1 MSLRPDEIDV
11 RVLEENLLKTNN
23 LVDAMVGSCQ
33 KISNSSYKA
42 EITIEPISGMQRRM
56 RTYETNLHNCLKVVD
71 GIRDYA
77 KVTAREE
84 KIIRQGP
91 EAVGLPAY
99 VASIQSVIRVN
110 DEIEQRQLKSIP
122 KVKEKAVDL
131 ARVGTTGL
139 KENLA
144 TILKE
149 ESTPIDPI
157 PLLSSGKP
165 FPLMS
170 PQNADKMCELMGIVS
185 RFSARQDNTYVDS
198 RGRYLAMS
206 LSNIANKTK
215 PHVRTGQ
222 STKAPY
228 DKQSNGIH
236 LYAESLLKMLQA
248 EHDNLRCAFP
258 QDEAKVKQYF
268 SQIAQAPLQTY
279 AASGDEIANHVQRNI
294 AVDALLIFELIE
306 GTVALQ
312 RGLET
317 LATSQQLQSLQ
328 QLIDHSFAVSQGV
341 FAEIVKICEA
351 RVQQVATLPSDNG
364 VCDATVEVMSR
375 IRRFAEY
382 KDSAVLA
389 ISGLKYG
396 QWLPHPRPAW
406 MQVFSS
412 APAGYTTTKPVEL
425 LSAVFSDSI
434 DAFYVTLEIK
444 AKQLNPKKASQV
456 GFFLLTNLTLIERFV
471 TKSEVYKVLGG
482 TGRERLEKLRKRGL
496 NLFLEGWKNTA
507 SLLMDTTVVNSK
519 GSLSSKDKELV
530 KDKFKTF
537 NADFEELVKNHKTYT
552 ITDPALK
559 QLLAKEVAFLCPLYH
574 RYYDKHI
581 GGDFTKNV
589 DKYIKYDKAQ
599 FDRVLQEL
607 GD

>member
-1 MSLRPDEIDV
+1 MSLRPDEVDV
-11 RVLEENLLKTNN
+11 RVLEENLLKTNT
-23 LVDAMVGSCQ
+23 LVDSMVASCH

-56 RTYETNLHNCLKVVD
+56 QVYETNLNNCLRVVD

-84 KIIRQGP
+84 KIIRQGS

-99 VASIQSVIRVN
+99 VAAIQSVIRVN
-110 DEIEQRQLKSIP
+110 DEIEQRQLHSIP

-131 ARVGTTGL
+131 ARMGTSGL

-149 ESTPIDPI
+149 ESNPIDPV
-157 PLLSSGKP
+157 PLLASGKP

-170 PQNADKMCELMGIVS
+170 PKNADKLNELMGIVA

-198 RGRYLAMS
+198 RSRYLAMS
-206 LSNIANKTK
+206 LSPVASKVK
-215 PHVRTGQ
+215 PTVRTG
-222 STKAPY
+222 KAPY

-236 LYAESLLKMLQA
+236 IYAEALLKMLQA

-258 QDEAKVKQYF
+258 QDEARVKQYF
-268 SQIAQAPLQTY
+268 TQLSQTPLQTY
-279 AASGDEIANHVQRNI
+279 QAAGEEISNHVQRNI
-294 AVDALLIFELIE
+294 ATDALLIFELIE
-306 GTVALQ
+306 GTVALK
-312 RGLET
+312 RGLEPLT
-317 LATSQQLQSLQ
+317 NTAAPLDR
-328 QLIDHSFAVSQGV
+328 LIQNSYNVSQGV
-341 FAEIVKICEA
+341 FGEILKICET
-351 RVQQVATLPSDNG
+351 RVQQVVTLPSDNG

-389 ISGLKYG
+389 IAGMKYQ
-396 QWLPHPRPAW
+396 QWIPSPRPAW
-406 MQVFSS
+406 MSTFSS
-412 APAGYTTTKPVEL
+412 APAGYTTTKPQEL

-444 AKQLNPKKASQV
+444 AKQLNPKKPSQV

-482 TGRERLEKLRKRGL
+482 QGRERLEKLRKRGL
-496 NLFLEGWKNTA
+496 NLFLEGWKATA

-519 GSLSSKDKELV
+519 GSLSSKDRELV

-537 NADFEELVKNHKTYT
+537 NADFEELVRNHKTYT
-552 ITDPALK
+552 ITDPGLK
-559 QLLAKEVAFLCPLYH
+559 QLLAKEVAFICPLYH

-581 GGDFTKNV
+581 GGDFSKNV

>member
-1 MSLRPDEIDV
+1 MSLRPDEVDV
-11 RVLEENLLKTNN
+11 RVLEENLLKTNQ
-23 LVDAMVGSCQ
+23 LVDSMVASCG

-56 RTYETNLHNCLKVVD
+56 QVYEANLNNCLKVVD

-91 EAVGLPAY
+91 EAVGLAAY
-99 VASIQSVIRVN
+99 VAAIQSVIRVN
-110 DEIEQRQLKSIP
+110 DEIEQRQLRSIP

-131 ARVGTTGL
+131 ARMGTSGL

-144 TILKE
+144 AILKE
-149 ESTPIDPI
+149 ESAPIDPVPI
-157 PLLSSGKP
+157 LAAGKP

-170 PQNADKMCELMGIVS
+170 AKNADKMCELMGIVS
-185 RFSARQDNTYVDS
+185 RFSSRQDNTYVDS
-198 RGRYLAMS
+198 RSRYLAMS
-206 LSNIANKTK
+206 MSPVASKVK
-215 PHVRTGQ
+215 PVVRTG
-222 STKAPY
+222 KAPY

-236 LYAESLLKMLQA
+236 IYAGALLKMLQA

-258 QDEAKVKQYF
+258 KDEAKVKQYF
-268 SQIAQAPLQTY
+268 AQLVQTPLQTY
-279 AASGDEIANHVQRNI
+279 LSSGEEICNHVQRNI
-294 AVDALLIFELIE
+294 ATDALLIFELIE
-306 GTVALQ
+306 GTVALK
-312 RGLET
+312 RGLEPLT
-317 LATSQQLQSLQ
+317 NTAALDRLIQQSYN
-328 QLIDHSFAVSQGV
+328 VSQGI
-341 FAEIVKICEA
+341 FGEILKVCES
-351 RVQQVATLPSDNG
+351 RVQQVVTLPSDNG

-389 ISGLKYG
+389 IAGMKYQ
-396 QWLPHPRPAW
+396 QWIPQPRPAW
-406 MQVFSS
+406 MSTFSS
-412 APAGYTTTKPVEL
+412 APNGYTTSQPPEL

-444 AKQLNPKKASQV
+444 AKQLNPKKPSQV

-482 TGRERLEKLRKRGL
+482 QGRERLEKLRKRGL
-496 NLFLEGWKNTA
+496 NLFLEGWKGTA

-519 GSLSSKDKELV
+519 GSLSSKDRELV

-537 NADFEELVKNHKTYT
+537 NADFEELVKNHKSYT

-559 QLLAKEVAFLCPLYH
+559 QLLAKEVAFICPLYH

-581 GGDFTKNV
+581 GGDFSKNV

>member
-1 MSLRPDEIDV
+1 MSLRPDEVDV
-11 RVLEENLLKTNN
+11 RILEENLLKTNT
-23 LVDAMVGSCQ
+23 LVESMVASCQ

-56 RTYETNLHNCLKVVD
+56 QVYETNLNNCLKVVD

-99 VASIQSVIRVN
+99 VAAIQSVIRVN
-110 DEIEQRQLKSIP
+110 DEIEQRKLHSIP

-131 ARVGTTGL
+131 ARMGTSGL

-149 ESTPIDPI
+149 ESNPIDPVPI
-157 PLLSSGKP
+157 LASGKP

-170 PQNADKMCELMGIVS
+170 PKNADKLNELMGIVA

-198 RGRYLAMS
+198 RSRYLAMS
-206 LSNIANKTK
+206 LSPVASKVK
-215 PHVRTGQ
+215 PTVRTG
-222 STKAPY
+222 KAPY

-236 LYAESLLKMLQA
+236 IYAEALLKMLQA

-258 QDEAKVKQYF
+258 KDEARVKQYF
-268 SQIAQAPLQTY
+268 TQLAQTPLQTY
-279 AASGDEIANHVQRNI
+279 QAAGEEISNHVQRNI
-294 AVDALLIFELIE
+294 STDALLIFELIE
-306 GTVALQ
+306 GTVALK
-312 RGLET
+312 RGLEPLT
-317 LATSQQLQSLQ
+317 NSAAPLDRLIQS
-328 QLIDHSFAVSQGV
+328 SYNVSQGV
-341 FAEIVKICEA
+341 FTEILKICEA
-351 RVQQVATLPSDNG
+351 RVQQVMTLPSDNG

-389 ISGLKYG
+389 ISGMKYQ
-396 QWLPHPRPAW
+396 QWIPQPRPAW
-406 MQVFSS
+406 MSTFSS
-412 APAGYTTTKPVEL
+412 APAGYTTTKPQEL

-434 DAFYVTLEIK
+434 DAFYVTLEMK
-444 AKQLNPKKASQV
+444 AKQLNPKKPSQV

-482 TGRERLEKLRKRGL
+482 QGRERLEKLRKRGL
-496 NLFLEGWKNTA
+496 NLFLEGWKATA

-519 GSLSSKDKELV
+519 GSLSSKDRELV

-559 QLLAKEVAFLCPLYH
+559 QLLAKEVAFICPLYH

-581 GGDFTKNV
+581 GGDFSKNV